1 MNKLEEI
8 KKEIAQVIAQ
18 SPIEEDPTHSIN
30 TWEWLLKLKPDA
42 DEALQIAALAHD
54 IERAITG
61 NSDSNGIKDISD
73 QEVYRKHKLE
83 HSIRSANFIAE
94 IMKKFGY
101 DIKSILRVKHL
112 VEHHELGG
120 DPESDIL
127 MNADSIS
134 YFDNNVS
141 FYFKKNGPKKT
152 KDKVRFMFQR
162 TSNPEVKKI
171 ILSLKHKSPEVEK
184 IFKEAA
190 SE

>member
-1 MNKLEEI
+1 MNKFEEI
-8 KKEIAQVIAQ
+8 KKELAKIIGK
-18 SPIEEDPTHSIN
+18 SPIEEDPTHSVN
-30 TWEWLLKLKPDA
+30 TWEWVLKLKPDA

-54 IERAITG
+54 IDRAITG
-61 NSDSNGIKDISD
+61 NSESRGVKDISNKT
-73 QEVYRKHKLE
+73 VYKKYKRE
-83 HSIRSANFIAE
+83 HSIRSANFTEA
-94 IMKKFGY
+94 IMKKLNY
-101 DIKSILRVKHL
+101 DADTINRVKHL
-112 VEHHELGG
+112 IEKHEFGG